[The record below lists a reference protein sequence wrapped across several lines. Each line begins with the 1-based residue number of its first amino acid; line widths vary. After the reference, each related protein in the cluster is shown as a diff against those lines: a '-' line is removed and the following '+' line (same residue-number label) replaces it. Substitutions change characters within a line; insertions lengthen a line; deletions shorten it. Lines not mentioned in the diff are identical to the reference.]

1 MVSNFTKERN
11 EALFSLDAEKIIA
24 YCEKYDI
31 PVPEDGNAF
40 WGGVCKAILNI
51 PEAPEDV
58 RKRAAEWLAW
68 DEFFG
73 ALKEELS

>member
-1 MVSNFTKERN
+1 MIVDISKERN
-11 EALFSLDAEKIIA
+11 AALFSLDRDTIIA
-24 YCEKYDI
+24 YCEKYQI
-31 PVPEDGNAF
+31 PVPDDGNAF

-58 RKRAAEWLAW
+58 RKRATEWLAW

-73 ALKEELS
+73 ALKEGLT